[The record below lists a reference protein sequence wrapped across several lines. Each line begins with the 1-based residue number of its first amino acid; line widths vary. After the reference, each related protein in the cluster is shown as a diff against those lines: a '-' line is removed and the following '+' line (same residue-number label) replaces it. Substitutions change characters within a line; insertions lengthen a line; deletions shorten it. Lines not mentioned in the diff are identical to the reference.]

1 MSERD
6 FIKAKQK
13 AFTNAALVLGLA
25 VFGLVHGAGM
35 TPEVDEL
42 TKVAI
47 DYGAKAHAD
56 ALAMLQADGFTRSDQ
71 CAYIVTMAGF
81 MRCNFNCCASRKT
94 DRAKSRCAIINL

>member
-1 MSERD
+1 
-6 FIKAKQK
+6 
-13 AFTNAALVLGLA
+13 
-25 VFGLVHGAGM
+25 M

-71 CAYIVTMAGF
+71 CAYIVTMAGVHALQLQLL
-81 MRCNFNCCASRKT
+81 RLKENGSREVALRHHQLIT
-94 DRAKSRCAIINL
+94 EMLEAAKVWL